1 MKISPFIQKRNIA
14 LLSGFAIFFMAC
26 DENTLDNTK
35 EIERKDIPSQ
45 VVRNAY
51 IVQRDSGMVKLR
63 AKAPLIEKY
72 ELIDTPFVEAKKGIN
87 IDYFDRKNPDKPGKI
102 SANYA
107 KMIELKKFIFAK
119 GNVRIL
125 TQEGQLFTMNTIYW
139 NQDKKIIYTHDTVHI
154 TDKDGS
160 KLVASKG
167 MTAKDDFSEYT
178 FNDAKGDISTQ
189 KIPEKEK

>member
-35 EIERKDIPSQ
+35 GIERKDIPSQ

-87 IDYFDRKNPDKPGKI
+87 IEELRWWNRKHYLFI
-102 SANYA
+102 SLPKY
-107 KMIELKKFIFAK
+107 LL
-119 GNVRIL
+119 GRIL
-125 TQEGQLFTMNTIYW
+125 EL
-139 NQDKKIIYTHDTVHI
+139 
-154 TDKDGS
+154 
-160 KLVASKG
+160 
-167 MTAKDDFSEYT
+167 
-178 FNDAKGDISTQ
+178 
-189 KIPEKEK
+189 